1 MYVCHYEIYGPN
13 KLYKKRLFQ
22 RITPVFK
29 NNNPI
34 LVKNYRPVSVL
45 PTVSK
50 IFERIMQKQLIDYIN
65 QCLLTCYVGPE
76 KLHYKSGFALF
87 Y

>member
-29 NNNPI
+29 NNNPL